1 MLMRDQ
7 SQAIPNAT
15 RIPGTPRTLQGQPR
29 ERNRML
35 ELKGV
40 AHTYPDGTRALD
52 QVTLSIGRG
61 LFGLLGPNGAGK
73 SSLMRV
79 AATLQPPSSGEVRF
93 DGFDALAHPRSLRQR
108 LGYLPQDFGV
118 YPGVPAQALLE
129 QIAVLKGIINATD
142 RSGKVE
148 QLLQLV
154 NLWDVR
160 GRAVSTFSGG
170 MRQRWGLAQA
180 LIGDPDLLILD
191 EPTAGLDPAE
201 RNRFHELLFGL
212 GAQAT
217 VIVSTHIVE
226 DVADLCTRVAVLAKG
241 AIQAEGTPTEL
252 AAALQERVWQ
262 GPADALN
269 GGATL
274 LSRRLSG
281 GQLVARVLAEARPGP
296 AFERVSAA
304 LEDAYFAAA
313 AARGRAGA

>member
-1 MLMRDQ
+1 
-7 SQAIPNAT
+7 
-15 RIPGTPRTLQGQPR
+15 
-29 ERNRML
+29 ML
-35 ELKGV
+35 ELKAV
-40 AHTYPDGTRALD
+40 AHTYPDGTRALE

-79 AATLQPPSSGEVRF
+79 AATLQPPSSGEVWF
-93 DGFDALAHPRSLRQR
+93 DGFNALAHPRSLRRR

-118 YPGVPAQALLE
+118 YPGVSAQALLE
-129 QIAVLKGIINATD
+129 QIAVLKGITD
-142 RSGKVE
+142 AADRRGKVE

-180 LIGDPDLLILD
+180 LIGEPDLLILD

-252 AAALQERVWQ
+252 ASALQGRVWQ

-281 GQLVARVLAEARPGP
+281 GQLVARVKAEACPGP
-296 AFERVSAA
+296 AFERVAA
-304 LEDAYFAAA
+304 TLEDAYFAAVDA
-313 AARGRAGA
+313 QGRAGM